1 VAGAGSSINGSSNR
15 KNNNRDSGSG
25 GGKKAIKII
34 ALITL
39 YIILMMAGF
48 VVAYKYAINSGTRES
63 VAIYIPPE
71 EQIVINIPLGSSTSK
86 IASILKE
93 EELIGSEFLFRL
105 ISSFEGYDNKYKSG
119 NHIVAKGLKYTQ
131 IMDILIQNPQAVRV
145 TIPEGYNWYQ
155 IVSMLDKLNL
165 ISKDVFEEAAN
176 NLNLDL
182 KSLKDIPNGRKPRFE
197 GYLYPD
203 TYEFGSD
210 AKEKD
215 IIERLLLRFDDIFL
229 PEYYDKAR
237 ELGMTVDE
245 IITLASII
253 EREAKLPEE
262 RAIIAGVFYNRLKS
276 GDVFHKKLESCAT
289 IQYILFKKEGKIKEV
304 ISIEDTKIDDPYNTY
319 IHEGLP
325 PGPICCPG
333 KASIE
338 AALNPQS
345 HDYYYFVAKGDGSHH
360 FSKTLEEHEAAMRQY
375 GVAR

>member
-1 VAGAGSSINGSSNR
+1 VIIVAGAGSSINGSSNR

-203 TYEFGSD
+203 TY
-210 AKEKD
+210 K
-215 IIERLLLRFDDIFL
+215 IEVDWTEEEIVDRLLREFDSIFK
-229 PEYYDKAR
+229 PEYYERAE
-237 ELGMTVDE
+237 ELGMTVDQVV
-245 IITLASII
+245 TLASII
-253 EREAKLPEE
+253 EMEAKYLSDYKK
-262 RAIIAGVFYNRLKS
+262 ISSVLHNRLKS
-276 GDVFHKKLESCAT
+276 KTYPYLQVDVTLQYARIMAGLGR
-289 IQYILFKKEGKIKEV
+289 IQILTNKDKE
-304 ISIEDTKIDDPYNTY
+304 IDSPYNTY
-319 IHEGLP
+319 TNEGLP
-325 PGPICCPG
+325 PGPICSPRVE
-333 KASIE
+333 AIE
-338 AALNPQS
+338 AGLYPEDTN
-345 HDYYYFVAKGDGSHH
+345 YYFFFATPDGEVIYNETLAGHNRDLAK
-360 FSKTLEEHEAAMRQY
+360 Y
-375 GVAR
+375 GMN